1 MRNIKTP
8 ACLLISGVASP
19 PEADKHLNQY
29 YGKDDDDEDDEIH
42 FYNVLFYETEW
53 YKPQIQYRHRIIQRA
68 FGIDTNI
75 MYDRNI
81 TNKTID
87 SLFIGWMANYKRP
100 WLFAKHLT
108 GGFEDNDLL
117 MHNKKKYIFILCQ
130 N

>member
-1 MRNIKTP
+1 
-8 ACLLISGVASP
+8 
-19 PEADKHLNQY
+19 
-29 YGKDDDDEDDEIH
+29 
-42 FYNVLFYETEW
+42 
-53 YKPQIQYRHRIIQRA
+53 
-68 FGIDTNI
+68 

-117 MHNKKKYIFILCQ
+117 MHNKKKHHEKYNIIAIGKHDGTPEDQAL
-130 N
+130 